1 MLIDFSYSITLP
13 VYQSFIFLLLLYP
26 NTVTYSTPSMYLFL
40 LFILSSLSSF
50 SIMISLSKK
59 EFEEGQDDMAFVT
72 SPEVEKI
79 TIANDVITLPDYASA
94 KSRLS
99 VR

>member
-1 MLIDFSYSITLP
+1 
-13 VYQSFIFLLLLYP
+13 
-26 NTVTYSTPSMYLFL
+26 
-40 LFILSSLSSF
+40 
-50 SIMISLSKK
+50 
-59 EFEEGQDDMAFVT
+59 MAFVT

>member
-1 MLIDFSYSITLP
+1 MHPYVCLRIIIQHYTHVITTSLN
-13 VYQSFIFLLLLYP
+13 FHFFNFLL
-26 NTVTYSTPSMYLFL
+26 T
-40 LFILSSLSSF
+40 
-50 SIMISLSKK
+50 ISLSKG

-72 SPEVEKI
+72 SSDINKI
-79 TIANDVITLPDYASA
+79 TIANDVITLPDFASA